1 MAPGAASG
9 VSAGAGWLLGKH
21 QPHALKEEEGGSQGG
36 GEQGTP
42 IPPARSTAGQA
53 RSCRAQG
60 WGWCL
65 FQLQTHRPLQCP
77 PHASPQGAIQT
88 PAKPAERGGRIAGS
102 STAGSS
108 PAGSLARHRAS
119 LGSRGVGREA
129 VAGPRGDAPPEEI
142 LLLIFHRN
150 PSCSSEKRHPRSI
163 TWPRCM
169 A

>member
-77 PHASPQGAIQT
+77 PMHRPKVPSKPPQSQPSGEGESLAAARRGAHQ
-88 PAKPAERGGRIAGS
+88 PAAWLGTVRPWGAAAWGERPWQGRGGMRRPKKFS
-102 STAGSS
+102 S
-108 PAGSLARHRAS
+108 
-119 LGSRGVGREA
+119 
-129 VAGPRGDAPPEEI
+129 
-142 LLLIFHRN
+142 
-150 PSCSSEKRHPRSI
+150 
-163 TWPRCM
+163 
-169 A
+169 